1 MSVRRE
7 DGANAKGAR
16 QISRLNALTLVG
28 DCVVAAALT
37 LGFAVG
43 LWLGFLVP
51 PLPADAVGIV
61 VRAIRLSARK
71 RMGFIFML

>member
-1 MSVRRE
+1 M
-7 DGANAKGAR
+7 
-16 QISRLNALTLVG
+16 
-28 DCVVAAALT
+28 AAALT

-43 LWLGFLVP
+43 LQVGFLVP
-51 PLPADAVGIV
+51 PLPADAVGVV